1 MSVRNDNINLI
12 FSFAERLRVK
22 LAVIHG
28 EGIHK
33 DEQQEDGRSS
43 PPPPGGPSSPS
54 NEPLKVTFGDD
65 LVRKRS
71 ESDFSPKMQRER
83 ATSNPANPSKRTR
96 TIRNWLYMSKETFY
110 I

>member
-1 MSVRNDNINLI
+1 VIVQNHSDNLI

-54 NEPLKVTFGDD
+54 SESLKVTFGDD

-83 ATSNPANPSKRTR
+83 TTSNPANPSKRTR
-96 TIRNWLYMSKETFY
+96 TIRNRLY
-110 I
+110 IGIRN

>member
-1 MSVRNDNINLI
+1 MQNVRKGKSVCKRQNSNLI

-43 PPPPGGPSSPS
+43 PPPPGGPESPSDPDS
-54 NEPLKVTFGDD
+54 NEPLKVTFGND
-65 LVRKRS
+65 
-71 ESDFSPKMQRER
+71 
-83 ATSNPANPSKRTR
+83 
-96 TIRNWLYMSKETFY
+96 
-110 I
+110 

>member
-1 MSVRNDNINLI
+1 MQDHNFHNLI

-83 ATSNPANPSKRTR
+83 TTSNPANPSKRTR
-96 TIRNWLYMSKETFY
+96 TIRNGLYLG
-110 I
+110 IRNCI